1 MGRGCCYADTR
12 KICTADVTKEIR
24 SSFPGAAVFCT
35 PRSCLFHFTHST
47 LFIFDFFSSCGTAG
61 SVLTCG
67 FHVKNT
73 LLWWGCE
80 PEGVGAKYIYIYMTQ
95 EK

>member
-47 LFIFDFFSSCGTAG
+47 LFIFDFFSSCGMAG